1 MKLRVALLP
10 EYFYP
15 YMGGGE
21 EWFRHIASGL
31 ADLGH
36 FVEVFAFPMSG
47 VQSHESMARVQV
59 TRAGLFVIDKWQL
72 YFKRAVSHILT
83 FFSHPLRNSKCDVV
97 IGQGSALL
105 GAFPL
110 LWARH
115 IPMICVVH
123 DIYGLNDSIRDKG
136 LMKGVARYL
145 AVERLLHKLPFAAW
159 IAVSEATKK
168 KLERLGV
175 PSTKITI
182 VRNGIDANLLHQTP
196 GNRRNSI
203 TYLGRLVVHKHPEDL
218 LHALSLLDPNLKWT
232 ANIAGEG
239 ELLPELQRLARRLGL
254 EDRVQFLGRIEE
266 NAKVKL
272 LSSSS
277 CVVLPSMAEGWGVVL
292 TEAAAVGTPSI
303 AYDIP
308 GVHEQAE
315 LIRSIILTEP
325 RNVKNLSTQM
335 AELLKNPE
343 RVKALTEEGTKAAA
357 KLTWESSTSEVYQ
370 LMARICGSV
379 DFLSD
384 DKRM

>member
-15 YMGGGE
+15 YIGGGE

-47 VQSHESMARVQV
+47 VESHESMGRVQV
-59 TRAGLFVIDKWQL
+59 TRAGLFVIDKWQP

-83 FFSHPLRNSKCDVV
+83 FFFHPVRNSKCDVA

-115 IPMICVVH
+115 IPTICVVH
-123 DIYGLNDSIRDKG
+123 DIYGLNDSIREKG
-136 LMKGVARYL
+136 LMKGVARYF

-159 IAVSEATKK
+159 IAVSQATKK

-182 VRNGIDANLLHQTP
+182 VRNGIDANLLHHTP
-196 GNRRNSI
+196 GNKRSSI

-218 LHALSLLDPNLKWT
+218 MHALSLLDPNLKWT

-239 ELLPELQRLARRLGL
+239 ELLPLLQRLARRLGL
-254 EDRVQFLGRIEE
+254 EDRVQFLGRIDEK
-266 NAKVKL
+266 AKVKL

-303 AYDIP
+303 AYDVP

-315 LIRSIILTEP
+315 LIPSVILTKP
-325 RNVKNLSTQM
+325 RDETSLSIHIGQ
-335 AELLKNPE
+335 LLKDRE
-343 RVKALTEEGTKAAA
+343 RVKKLGEAGAKAAT
-357 KLTWESSTSEVYQ
+357 KLTWETSVLEVDR
-370 LMARICGSV
+370 LMATLCGM
-379 DFLSD
+379 
-384 DKRM
+384 KA